1 MLLSTLLLSLL
12 TAPAAQ
18 AQDVSSPE
26 VNSQLFR
33 PSVDGHQSL
42 WLNDAA
48 VGPSGQLTSRLLL
61 QWVNDPLV
69 YRTDDGTDTVVVD
82 DVSQLD
88 LLAGYALG
96 PVRIGL
102 DVPMYLRA
110 NGLEGGE
117 TGLGDLALD
126 LKGRILADGDAP
138 LGLALG
144 ARLGLPTSTVATSLG
159 SPGAAIDLGLMTDKR
174 FGRTTLLANLGTR
187 ALPETELE
195 NVTLN
200 DQLSYGLGVGLEAS
214 KALTLSTEFVG
225 HGAYGA
231 WSNPAANP
239 AEILPGFAL
248 RPGGGDLVVRSAVGL
263 PLSQG
268 IGAPKMRV
276 LLAIA
281 LEPPLLQDQDGDGL
295 TDDVDACPLDQ
306 EDFDQ
311 YRDDD
316 GCPDPT
322 QLTLNFVDTDGTAI
336 FDVTSTVGEA
346 TAKGTHE
353 IALAPG
359 DYPVSAEAQGFMP
372 HSSTLVLPPGPP
384 YAQTIEL
391 QMLPGMLVITAVGPK
406 GENVPARV
414 VVKGTSYDLNGALEL
429 QRDPGMVRV
438 DITAEGYLSRRL
450 PAEVRG
456 GETTRVE
463 VVLQPALAE
472 VTRERIDIK
481 ESVYFETA
489 KAVIKPESY
498 ALLDQVATILV
509 DHPEITRLKVE
520 GHTDNRGDAAYN
532 LKLSS
537 RRAASVVDYLV
548 RKGVNRDR
556 LASEGFGESKPLDPA
571 NNTSAWTK
579 NRRVDFFILERED
592 ETDP

>member
-1 MLLSTLLLSLL
+1 MLLSTFLFPLLM
-12 TAPAAQ
+12 APAAQ
-18 AQDVSSPE
+18 AQDLSAPE

-33 PSVDGHQSL
+33 ASIDGHQSL
-42 WLNDAA
+42 WLNDSV

-69 YRTDDGTDTVVVD
+69 YRTEDGSETVVVD

-96 PVRIGL
+96 PVRIGV

-144 ARLGLPTSTVATSLG
+144 ARVGLPTATVATSLG
-159 SPGAAIDLGLMTDKR
+159 NPGAAIDLGLMADKR

-187 ALPETELE
+187 ALPETQLE

-200 DQLSYGLGVGLEAS
+200 DQLSYGLGIGLEAS
-214 KALTLSTEFVG
+214 DALSLSTELVG

-281 LEPPLLQDQDGDGL
+281 LEPPLTRDQDGDGL
-295 TDDVDACPLDQ
+295 ADAEDACPLVP

-316 GCPDPT
+316 GCPEPT
-322 QLTLNFVDTDGTAI
+322 QLTLSFVDSDGTSI

-353 IALAPG
+353 IALDAG
-359 DYPVSAEAQGFMP
+359 SYPVDAEAAGFQP
-372 HSSTLVLPPGPP
+372 HSSMLVLPPGPP

-391 QMLPGMLVITAVGPK
+391 QMLPGKLVITATGPK
-406 GENVPARV
+406 GESVPARV
-414 VVKGTSYDLNGALEL
+414 VVKGTNYDLNGVLEL

-438 DITAEGYLSRRL
+438 DVAAEGYLSRRL
-450 PAEVRG
+450 PAELRA
-456 GETTRVE
+456 GETTRVD
-463 VVLQPALAE
+463 VVLQKALAE

-509 DHPEITRLKVE
+509 DHPEISRLKVE
-520 GHTDNRGDAAYN
+520 GHTDSRGNASYN

-537 RRAASVVDYLV
+537 QRAASVVDYLV
-548 RKGVNRDR
+548 KKGVSRDR
-556 LASEGFGESKPLDPA
+556 LASEGYGESKPLDA
-571 NNTSAWTK
+571 AENASAWTK

-592 ETDP
+592 EDEP